1 MQQKRIHPTLEKI
14 QEFLND
20 ALTEQE
26 FLTRNGAVLNL
37 INQDLI
43 LEAAEQIKA
52 QRVPA
57 EQPAEEDPS
66 VN

>member
-57 EQPAEEDPS
+57 EQPVEEAPS